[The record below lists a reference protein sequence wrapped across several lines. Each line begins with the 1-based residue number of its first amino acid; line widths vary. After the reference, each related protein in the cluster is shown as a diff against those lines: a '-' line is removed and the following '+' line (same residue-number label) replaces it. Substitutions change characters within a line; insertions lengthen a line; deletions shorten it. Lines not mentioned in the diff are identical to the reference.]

1 MSFELQ
7 TAVTMENLPSPA
19 RQLPDH
25 RPQSQI
31 LSHTHTAG
39 SADLAPGMDSWCQAG
54 QVTSCSLGVGEG
66 RDRRKEVQELGLLG
80 RRWEEQ

>member
-7 TAVTMENLPSPA
+7 TAVTMENLPSLP

-25 RPQSQI
+25 RPQSHTV
-31 LSHTHTAG
+31 SHAHSG
-39 SADLAPGMDSWCQAG
+39 SVDLAPGMDSWYQAG

-66 RDRRKEVQELGLLG
+66 RGRRK
-80 RRWEEQ
+80 